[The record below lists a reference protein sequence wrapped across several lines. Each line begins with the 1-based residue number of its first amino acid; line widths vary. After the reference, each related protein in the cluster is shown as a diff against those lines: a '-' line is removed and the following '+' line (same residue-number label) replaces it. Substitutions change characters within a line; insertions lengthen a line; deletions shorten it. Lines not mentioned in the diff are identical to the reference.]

1 MAAAG
6 QTSAGGRGRRSPVGR
21 RHGARAKKK
30 KTPPRVFFCCG
41 PGERQGK
48 EKPRW
53 TAFRQGPEQKKTWVC
68 FFFAL
73 APPKG
78 RGAQRSA
85 QKNNTLHTSGPG
97 TTAKTTLETN
107 DTEHGQKGATTK
119 NKKHPGHISSCRLDT
134 GPHGQ
139 SIRNG
144 DGVCSGER
152 QVPLDFR
159 LLMEHNTVETLALS
173 AAASF
178 FLVNLAL

>member
-30 KTPPRVFFCCG
+30 KHH
-41 PGERQGK
+41 PGCFLAAAPARGRGRRSPVGLPFARGRSK
-48 EKPRW
+48 KKPGC
-53 TAFRQGPEQKKTWVC
+53 A
-68 FFFAL
+68 FFFLLWPRRKVA
-73 APPKG
+73 APN
-78 RGAQRSA
+78 GAQ
-85 QKNNTLHTSGPG
+85 QENNTLHTRGPG

-107 DTEHGQKGATTK
+107 DTGHEQKGATTK

-178 FLVNLAL
+178 FLC